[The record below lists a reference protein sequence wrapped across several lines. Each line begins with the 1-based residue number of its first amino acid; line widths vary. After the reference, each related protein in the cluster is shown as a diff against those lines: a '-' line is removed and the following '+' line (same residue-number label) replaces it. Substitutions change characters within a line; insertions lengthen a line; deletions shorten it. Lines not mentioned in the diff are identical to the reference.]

1 MEVYIVGLVV
11 IIFYLIIS
19 IYFYSLIKRLKAISN
34 VFIILVRYSIMI
46 TTAALVAI
54 VASQNYYFYV
64 FPIWFSFMVFS
75 INYFNRNVINIL
87 DLNMIFVFV
96 ILIFLDIFFKLNVVL
111 PLSLAY
117 FVIYSTYYFS
127 SKRYDNVFK
136 KIVLYLAIL
145 SSLGVILGGVGV
157 IFEIHSIMIIT
168 SLLLVA
174 FYSVILY
181 FIVFG
186 SYIITTDSSYNSLTM
201 SLVELDNNLKEI
213 NSKISSMMDR
223 FFESVERIKVYK
235 DKIDKN
241 NLEVF
246 IKEFYNI
253 VNEITPQVSFLNNL
267 VIEKKHNMENVLK
280 SIPFFIEDV
289 KSNLKSFSEIQN
301 VLLDINID
309 ITNLTKIAL
318 DSEKAVTGVSKSV
331 KDLRLVAKNLSEDLK
346 VFSRISDQSEML
358 SINISVEASKIGKQS
373 SAFSKLAQQAK
384 KFSDTIMS
392 SVGKI
397 RSLIKELD
405 TKAEFSEYTIKTL
418 VMSFVEIETG
428 LKTLSKKISN
438 ILLRV
443 QAISDLA
450 TKLESNL
457 VEVNRLS
464 VSMPEFANELGKAL
478 DDISWNYKKLKKYS
492 DDLFISLSA
501 TNDSIEN
508 IIRTV
513 DITFG
518 YVKDLFE
525 K

>member
-64 FPIWFSFMVFS
+64 FPLWFSFMVFS

-201 SLVELDNNLKEI
+201 SLVELDNNLK
-213 NSKISSMMDR
+213 
-223 FFESVERIKVYK
+223 
-235 DKIDKN
+235 
-241 NLEVF
+241 
-246 IKEFYNI
+246 
-253 VNEITPQVSFLNNL
+253 
-267 VIEKKHNMENVLK
+267 
-280 SIPFFIEDV
+280 
-289 KSNLKSFSEIQN
+289 
-301 VLLDINID
+301 
-309 ITNLTKIAL
+309 
-318 DSEKAVTGVSKSV
+318 DS
-331 KDLRLVAKNLSEDLK
+331 LK
-346 VFSRISDQSEML
+346 V
-358 SINISVEASKIGKQS
+358 
-373 SAFSKLAQQAK
+373 
-384 KFSDTIMS
+384 
-392 SVGKI
+392 
-397 RSLIKELD
+397 
-405 TKAEFSEYTIKTL
+405 
-418 VMSFVEIETG
+418 
-428 LKTLSKKISN
+428 
-438 ILLRV
+438 
-443 QAISDLA
+443 
-450 TKLESNL
+450 
-457 VEVNRLS
+457 
-464 VSMPEFANELGKAL
+464 
-478 DDISWNYKKLKKYS
+478 
-492 DDLFISLSA
+492 
-501 TNDSIEN
+501 
-508 IIRTV
+508 
-513 DITFG
+513 
-518 YVKDLFE
+518 
-525 K
+525 